1 VGQDETIYL
10 QERPT
15 KGVQVQQPLHGFG
28 LIGWVQILESMTKI
42 DGTPKGFD

>member
-1 VGQDETIYL
+1 MKLYIFKKSQQKVL
-10 QERPT
+10 
-15 KGVQVQQPLHGFG
+15 QVQQPLHGFG